1 MKPFRQCINRHSDH
15 TKHKVYISYQCKCLE
30 LITVTGNNFLE
41 GCRKCP
47 DVGWWLSENHTLHI
61 IKYYILKNAST
72 NSTRP
77 GWGFL
82 TYSPQSGPTRWQM
95 STNARGGGRVSTH
108 GIDWAISLL
117 QQFKWNTIKIRLPRL
132 IIKAFYGSKIL
143 TILDFFTSRW
153 TNWPLSSGYFGS
165 WGHFAVVERLGN
177 LRKRR

>member
-1 MKPFRQCINRHSDH
+1 MSRTDHGDGKQFLRRMQKMPWRRLVIERKPHIAYYQILYIEKRFYKCH
-15 TKHKVYISYQCKCLE
+15 TPGLRFSYIFPTIGTDKM
-30 LITVTGNNFLE
+30 
-41 GCRKCP
+41 
-47 DVGWWLSENHTLHI
+47 
-61 IKYYILKNAST
+61 T
-72 NSTRP
+72 NVDKFP
-77 GWGFL
+77 
-82 TYSPQSGPTRWQM
+82 
-95 STNARGGGRVSTH
+95 GGGMSTH

-165 WGHFAVVERLGN
+165 WGHFAAVESLGN

>member
-1 MKPFRQCINRHSDH
+1 MSRTDHSDGKQFLRRMQKMPWRRLVIERKPHIAYYQILYIEKRFYKFH
-15 TKHKVYISYQCKCLE
+15 TPGLRFSYIFPTIGTDKM
-30 LITVTGNNFLE
+30 TNVD
-41 GCRKCP
+41 KCP
-47 DVGWWLSENHTLHI
+47 
-61 IKYYILKNAST
+61 
-72 NSTRP
+72 
-77 GWGFL
+77 
-82 TYSPQSGPTRWQM
+82 
-95 STNARGGGRVSTH
+95 GGGRVSTH